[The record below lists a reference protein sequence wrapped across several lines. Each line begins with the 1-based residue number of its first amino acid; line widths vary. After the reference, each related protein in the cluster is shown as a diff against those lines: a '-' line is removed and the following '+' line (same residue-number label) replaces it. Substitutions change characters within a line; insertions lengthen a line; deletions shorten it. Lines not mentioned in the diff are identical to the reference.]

1 MAREAQT
8 QQGTSLVFLNSNTQE
23 RNFLATL
30 DSLLSYSSV
39 LTCFTYQECPKASV
53 AWRFDYMQNV
63 TGVVY
68 YVRPERLREIHG
80 KPHGEWQAGDG
91 GEVDNLFRAWIDI
104 ESVNIPSP
112 LAMLAVQNHEVV
124 IEFHIGESDISPVLM
139 PACTNRPR

>member
-1 MAREAQT
+1 MLYLPRMSESEC
-8 QQGTSLVFLNSNTQE
+8 G
-23 RNFLATL
+23 LAVRL
-30 DSLLSYSSV
+30 HAKCYRCSV
-39 LTCFTYQECPKASV
+39 LCSART
-53 AWRFDYMQNV
+53 
-63 TGVVY
+63 
-68 YVRPERLREIHG
+68 LREIHG